1 MILKIYKISRIV
13 FFTVFS
19 IISIYASQFY
29 EGSVLIFGC
38 FCFFLLSTF
47 FYLTNSKSSYFEI
60 FFSSYLFLGFW
71 FKYIFSLIFYNG
83 KIFDSGQIKS
93 TKIDEVLIFT
103 ILITFVCLIASFI
116 NKNFINSDVKKNET
130 RIKSFCENFYLN
142 NRNIILIIFILLI
155 IFVGFFNNKLGIF
168 QRGFIYLSETSIY
181 INNFIKWLLLFGFT
195 TFSCFVIHIE
205 ILNCKKINIFTVIV
219 AFFEIF
225 ISYTS
230 MLSRSFIINSISLI
244 FPIYQK
250 SLFFK
255 KAQDKKFIFFF
266 IVIIFLTLISLYVVN
281 NIRLSKLYSM
291 QDEWTANQNKKLN
304 HESLKHLKI
313 KEYNFQI
320 PKSEFKLENLQH
332 KPVTPTK
339 MINFILINRWIGID
353 SLIVVHSFEKKN
365 FDLFFKS
372 LREDKNNLE
381 NTFYEKTFNL
391 TSDKLN
397 IEINQKYLKGNTLP
411 GIISFLY
418 YSGSIYFVL
427 ISLFIIFMLCSF
439 FERLIKRITEG
450 NAIFVCFLSNM
461 IATRLFHFGYAPK
474 DTYLFILSILSSV
487 LFMIFLSR
495 FRFSY
500 SLFQK

>member
-1 MILKIYKISRIV
+1 MILTIYRVIRFIL
-13 FFTVFS
+13 FIIFS
-19 IISIYASQFY
+19 LISIYASKFY
-29 EGSVLIFGC
+29 EGSILIFG
-38 FCFFLLSTF
+38 FYCFFLILTV
-47 FYLTNSKSSYFEI
+47 FYLTSDKA
-60 FFSSYLFLGFW
+60 SYLIL
-71 FKYIFSLIFYNG
+71 YNG
-83 KIFDSGQIKS
+83 KVFDTGQIRS
-93 TKIDEVLIFT
+93 VNIDQVLTLVIFVS
-103 ILITFVCLIASFI
+103 LVCLISSFI
-116 NKNFINSDVKKNET
+116 NKNFMSINEKRNKE
-130 RIKSFCENFYLN
+130 RIRSFFENFYLK
-142 NRNIILIIFILLI
+142 NRSKILFLFLLLTI
-155 IFVGFFNNKLGIF
+155 VVGFFNITLGIY
-168 QRGFIYLSETSIY
+168 QRGFIYSSGISFYLKDL
-181 INNFIKWLLLFGFT
+181 IKWLLLFGFT
-195 TFSCFVIHIE
+195 TFSCFVIYIE
-205 ILNCKKINIFTVIV
+205 ILNYKKINFFTFIV
-219 AFFEIF
+219 GVLEIF

-230 MLSRSFIINSISLI
+230 MLSRSFVINAISLI
-244 FPIYQK
+244 LPTYQK
-250 SLFFK
+250 ILFLK
-255 KAQDKKFIFFF
+255 KNDKKFFLFF
-266 IVIIFLTLISLYVVN
+266 IIILFLTILSLYFTSK
-281 NIRLSKLYSM
+281 IRLNKLYSI
-291 QDEWTANQNKKLN
+291 QEEW
-304 HESLKHLKI
+304 SLKEKNLNQLEKTKDLKI

-320 PKSEFKLENLQH
+320 PNFENNSTTSHNKQIV
-332 KPVTPTK
+332 PEK
-339 MINFILINRWIGID
+339 MINFILINRWIGIE

-391 TSDKLN
+391 SSEKRN

-427 ISLFIIFMLCSF
+427 ISLFIIFMSCNF

-450 NAIFVCFLSNM
+450 NTIFVCFLSNM

>member
-1 MILKIYKISRIV
+1 MILTIYRVIRFIL
-13 FFTVFS
+13 FIIFS
-19 IISIYASQFY
+19 LISIYASKFY
-29 EGSVLIFGC
+29 EGSILIFS
-38 FCFFLLSTF
+38 FYCFFLILTV
-47 FYLTNSKSSYFEI
+47 FYLTSDKASYFEI
-60 FFSSYLFLGFW
+60 FFSCYIFLGFW
-71 FKYIFSLIFYNG
+71 FKYIFSLILYNG
-83 KIFDSGQIKS
+83 KVFDSGQIRS
-93 TKIDEVLIFT
+93 VNIDQVLTLVIFVS
-103 ILITFVCLIASFI
+103 LVCLISSFI
-116 NKNFINSDVKKNET
+116 NKNFISINEKRNKE
-130 RIKSFCENFYLN
+130 RIRSFFENFYLK
-142 NRNIILIIFILLI
+142 NRITILFLFLLLTI
-155 IFVGFFNNKLGIF
+155 VVGFFNITLGIY
-168 QRGFIYLSETSIY
+168 QRGFIYLSGISF
-181 INNFIKWLLLFGFT
+181 NLKNLIKWLLLFGFT
-195 TFSCFVIHIE
+195 TFSCFVIYIE
-205 ILNCKKINIFTVIV
+205 ILNYKKINFFTFIV
-219 AFFEIF
+219 GVLEIF

-230 MLSRSFIINSISLI
+230 MLSRSFLINAISLI
-244 FPIYQK
+244 LPTYQK
-250 SLFFK
+250 ILFLK
-255 KAQDKKFIFFF
+255 KNDKKFFLFF
-266 IVIIFLTLISLYVVN
+266 IIILFLTILSLYFTSK
-281 NIRLSKLYSM
+281 IRLNKLYSIKE
-291 QDEWTANQNKKLN
+291 EW
-304 HESLKHLKI
+304 SLKEKNLNQLEKTKDLKI

-320 PKSEFKLENLQH
+320 PNFENNSTTSHNKQID
-332 KPVTPTK
+332 PEK

-381 NTFYEKTFNL
+381 NTFYEKTFNF

-427 ISLFIIFMLCSF
+427 ISLFIIFMLCNF

-450 NAIFVCFLSNM
+450 NTIFVCFLSNM

>member
-1 MILKIYKISRIV
+1 MILTIYTIIRFIL
-13 FFTVFS
+13 FIIFS
-19 IISIYASQFY
+19 LISIYASKFY
-29 EGSVLIFGC
+29 EGSILIFG
-38 FCFFLLSTF
+38 FYCFFLILTV
-47 FYLTNSKSSYFEI
+47 FYLTSHKASYFEI
-60 FFSSYLFLGFW
+60 FFSCYIFLGFW

-83 KIFDSGQIKS
+83 KVFDSGQIRS
-93 TKIDEVLIFT
+93 VNIDQVLT
-103 ILITFVCLIASFI
+103 LVILISLVCLISSFI
-116 NKNFINSDVKKNET
+116 NKNFMSINKKRNKE
-130 RIKSFCENFYLN
+130 RVRSFFENLYLK
-142 NRNIILIIFILLI
+142 NRSTILFLFLLLTI
-155 IFVGFFNNKLGIF
+155 VVGFFNITLGIY
-168 QRGFIYLSETSIY
+168 QRGFIYLSGISFY
-181 INNFIKWLLLFGFT
+181 LKDLIKWLLLFGFT
-195 TFSCFVIHIE
+195 TFSCFIIYIE
-205 ILNCKKINIFTVIV
+205 ILNYKKINFFTFIV
-219 AFFEIF
+219 GVLEIF

-230 MLSRSFIINSISLI
+230 MLSRSFVINAISLI
-244 FPIYQK
+244 LPTYQK
-250 SLFFK
+250 TLFLK
-255 KAQDKKFIFFF
+255 KNDKKFFLFF
-266 IVIIFLTLISLYVVN
+266 IIILFLTILSLYFTSK
-281 NIRLSKLYSM
+281 IRLNKLYSI
-291 QDEWTANQNKKLN
+291 QEEW
-304 HESLKHLKI
+304 SLKEKNLNQLEKTEDLKI

-320 PKSEFKLENLQH
+320 PNFENNST
-332 KPVTPTK
+332 TPHNKQIVPKK

-427 ISLFIIFMLCSF
+427 ISLFIIFILCNF
-439 FERLIKRITEG
+439 FERFVKRITHG
-450 NAIFVCFLSNM
+450 NTIFACFLLNM
-461 IATRLFHFGYAPK
+461 IATRFFHFGYAPK

>member
-1 MILKIYKISRIV
+1 MILKIYKISRII
-13 FFTVFS
+13 FFTIFS
-19 IISIYASQFY
+19 IISIYATQFY
-29 EGSVLIFGC
+29 EGSILIFGC
-38 FCFFLLSTF
+38 YCFFLLLTF

-83 KIFDSGQIKS
+83 IIFDSGQVKS
-93 TKIDEVLIFT
+93 TKIDEVLILT
-103 ILITFVCLIASFI
+103 ILITFVCLISSFI
-116 NKNFINSDVKKNET
+116 NKKFINTDIKKNET

-155 IFVGFFNNKLGIF
+155 SFVGFFNIKLGIF
-168 QRGFIYLSETSIY
+168 QRGFIYLPETSMY
-181 INNFIKWLLLFGFT
+181 INNLIKWLLLFGFT

-205 ILNCKKINIFTVIV
+205 ILNYKKINIFTVII

-255 KAQDKKFIFFF
+255 KTHDKKFIFLF
-266 IVIIFLTLISLYVVN
+266 IVIIILALISLYMVN

-291 QDEWTANQNKKLN
+291 IDEWTVNQNKLN
-304 HESLKHLKI
+304 IESPKDLKI

-320 PKSEFKLENLQH
+320 PKSEFNLENLQN

-339 MINFILINRWIGID
+339 VINFILINRWIGID
-353 SLIVVHSFEKKN
+353 SLIVVNSYEKKN
-365 FDLFFKS
+365 FDLFFRS

-391 TSDKLN
+391 SSEKIN

-427 ISLFIIFMLCSF
+427 ISLFIIFILCNS
-439 FERLIKRITEG
+439 FERLIKKITHG
-450 NAIFVCFLSNM
+450 NAIFACFLSNM
-461 IATRLFHFGYAPK
+461 IATRLIHFGYAPK
-474 DTYLFILSILSSV
+474 DTYLFILSIFLSA
-487 LFMIFLSR
+487 LLMIFLLKFIISH
-495 FRFSY
+495 

>member
-1 MILKIYKISRIV
+1 M
-13 FFTVFS
+13 
-19 IISIYASQFY
+19 
-29 EGSVLIFGC
+29 
-38 FCFFLLSTF
+38 
-47 FYLTNSKSSYFEI
+47 
-60 FFSSYLFLGFW
+60 
-71 FKYIFSLIFYNG
+71 
-83 KIFDSGQIKS
+83 
-93 TKIDEVLIFT
+93 
-103 ILITFVCLIASFI
+103 
-116 NKNFINSDVKKNET
+116 
-130 RIKSFCENFYLN
+130 
-142 NRNIILIIFILLI
+142 
-155 IFVGFFNNKLGIF
+155 
-168 QRGFIYLSETSIY
+168 Y

-205 ILNCKKINIFTVIV
+205 ILNYKKINIITVIIS
-219 AFFEIF
+219 FFEIF

-255 KAQDKKFIFFF
+255 KTHDKKFIFLF
-266 IVIIFLTLISLYVVN
+266 IVIIFLALISLYMVN

-291 QDEWTANQNKKLN
+291 IDEWTANQNKLN
-304 HESLKHLKI
+304 IESPKDLKI

-320 PKSEFKLENLQH
+320 PKSEFKFENLQN

-339 MINFILINRWIGID
+339 VTNFILINRWIGID
-353 SLIVVHSFEKKN
+353 SLIVVNSYEKKN
-365 FDLFFKS
+365 FDLFFRS

-391 TSDKLN
+391 SSEKIN

-427 ISLFIIFMLCSF
+427 IALFIIFILCNS
-439 FERLIKRITEG
+439 FERLIKKITHG
-450 NAIFVCFLSNM
+450 NAIFACFLSNM
-461 IATRLFHFGYAPK
+461 IATRLIHFGYAPK
-474 DTYLFILSILSSV
+474 DTYLFILSILLSA
-487 LFMIFLSR
+487 LLMIFLLK
-495 FRFSY
+495 FIFSH

>member
-1 MILKIYKISRIV
+1 
-13 FFTVFS
+13 
-19 IISIYASQFY
+19 
-29 EGSVLIFGC
+29 
-38 FCFFLLSTF
+38 
-47 FYLTNSKSSYFEI
+47 
-60 FFSSYLFLGFW
+60 
-71 FKYIFSLIFYNG
+71 
-83 KIFDSGQIKS
+83 
-93 TKIDEVLIFT
+93 
-103 ILITFVCLIASFI
+103 
-116 NKNFINSDVKKNET
+116 
-130 RIKSFCENFYLN
+130 
-142 NRNIILIIFILLI
+142 
-155 IFVGFFNNKLGIF
+155 
-168 QRGFIYLSETSIY
+168 
-181 INNFIKWLLLFGFT
+181 
-195 TFSCFVIHIE
+195 
-205 ILNCKKINIFTVIV
+205 
-219 AFFEIF
+219 
-225 ISYTS
+225 
-230 MLSRSFIINSISLI
+230 MLSRSFLINAISLI
-244 FPIYQK
+244 LPTYQK
-250 SLFFK
+250 ILFLK
-255 KAQDKKFIFFF
+255 KNDKKFFLFF
-266 IVIIFLTLISLYVVN
+266 IIILFLTILSLYFTSK
-281 NIRLSKLYSM
+281 IRLNKLYSIK
-291 QDEWTANQNKKLN
+291 E
-304 HESLKHLKI
+304 EGSLKEKNLNQLEKTKDLKI

-320 PKSEFKLENLQH
+320 PNFENNSTTSHNKQID
-332 KPVTPTK
+332 PEK

-381 NTFYEKTFNL
+381 NTFYEKTFNF

-427 ISLFIIFMLCSF
+427 ISLFIIFMLCNF

-450 NAIFVCFLSNM
+450 NTIFVCFLSNM

>member
-1 MILKIYKISRIV
+1 MILKIYKISRII
-13 FFTVFS
+13 FFTIFS
-19 IISIYASQFY
+19 IISIYATQFY
-29 EGSVLIFGC
+29 EGSILIFGC
-38 FCFFLLSTF
+38 YCFFLLLTF

-83 KIFDSGQIKS
+83 IIFDSGQIKS
-93 TKIDEVLIFT
+93 TKIDEVLILT
-103 ILITFVCLIASFI
+103 ILITFVCLISSFI
-116 NKNFINSDVKKNET
+116 NKKFINTDVKKNET

-155 IFVGFFNNKLGIF
+155 SFVGFFNIKLGIF
-168 QRGFIYLSETSIY
+168 QRGFIYLPETSMY

-205 ILNCKKINIFTVIV
+205 ILNYKKINIFTVII

-255 KAQDKKFIFFF
+255 KTHDKKFIFLF
-266 IVIIFLTLISLYVVN
+266 IVIIFLALISLYMVN

-291 QDEWTANQNKKLN
+291 IDEWTANQNKLN
-304 HESLKHLKI
+304 IESPKDLKI

-320 PKSEFKLENLQH
+320 PKSEFKFENLQN

-339 MINFILINRWIGID
+339 VTNFILINRWIGID
-353 SLIVVHSFEKKN
+353 SLIVVNSYEKKN
-365 FDLFFKS
+365 FDLFFRS

-391 TSDKLN
+391 SSEKLN

-411 GIISFLY
+411 GNISFLY

-427 ISLFIIFMLCSF
+427 IALFIIFILCNS
-439 FERLIKRITEG
+439 FERLIKKITHG
-450 NAIFVCFLSNM
+450 NAIFACFLSNM
-461 IATRLFHFGYAPK
+461 IATRLIHFGYAPK
-474 DTYLFILSILSSV
+474 DTYLFILSILLSA
-487 LFMIFLSR
+487 LLMIFLLK
-495 FRFSY
+495 FIFSH